1 MRLQAWI
8 RPSLGFL
15 ACAGWIVA
23 GARAEPA
30 SPAPPLSITA
40 PQPPSP
46 PHVLEQSNS
55 EWRQVLA
62 RVPQLAPYAAEFA
75 SFAPTA
81 TKTALERGGRTR
93 DSVATWSFVD
103 GPFEWKPNAK
113 QRFWIVPGFS
123 GPRVVIAVFSAGD
136 EPEHLAS
143 AVLLEPEPALA
154 VGWSTSEP
162 NRLLWTTCYGCRGL
176 GGSIDLASDG
186 SIAFVYR

>member
-1 MRLQAWI
+1 MRLQPWI
-8 RPSLGFL
+8 RPCLGFL

-30 SPAPPLSITA
+30 SPAQPVSVTSHPTSPARPLERDTA
-40 PQPPSP
+40 D
-46 PHVLEQSNS
+46 
-55 EWRQVLA
+55 WRAVLA
-62 RVPQLAPYAAEFA
+62 RVPPLAPYAAEFA
-75 SFAPTA
+75 SFTPAA

-93 DSVATWSFVD
+93 DTVATWSFVD

-113 QRFWIVPGFS
+113 HRFWIVS
-123 GPRVVIAVFSAGD
+123 GYAGARVVITVLEPGD
-136 EPEHLAS
+136 APRHLAS

-154 VGWSTSEP
+154 IGWSASEP

-186 SIAFVYR
+186 SVAFVYR